1 MVDRDILLAKI
12 ASIRK
17 CLDRIRQVTHGAS
30 ESLDSQDVQDI
41 FVLNLQ
47 RAVQTVIELA
57 AHLIAD
63 EKLGLPANLKESFA
77 LLESAQIIEAPL
89 SARLQDMVGFRNIAV
104 HNYQQLDLAILKSI
118 LQHRLPDLDEFVHAV
133 THRYQESTK

>member
-89 SARLQDMVGFRNIAV
+89 SARLQAMVGFRNIAV

-133 THRYQESTK
+133 TQRYQESTE